1 MSSLSQFFA
10 ELLSIVSLLGGAGGG
25 DPTVSPDPSAFFSVG
40 GTVTGLDSG
49 EPLVLGLGDIQ
60 LEVDQDGS
68 FVFADFTRADAPYDV
83 VIVSE
88 PPRLDCDIEGGS
100 GVTEGQDVTD
110 IGISCSSNA
119 STELFSA
126 DRLHQVRL
134 TMTLEEWRAFE
145 LDTIRANYSINDA
158 SGSASPLTSFS
169 HSEVYRQADFSYLNA
184 DGTETQVEKVGFK
197 MQGNTSRQYPVDQE
211 SEPNRPRRF
220 AFSVKFDEEFD
231 EDESVYA
238 CIDANGNPAAVSGE
252 PCYDIVGQDLVEYP
266 EADGR
271 EFMDVEKLRFRFN
284 RDDPTYQREV
294 LAHELL
300 NAAGVPAARAT
311 HAQVN
316 LVITGTED
324 QTLYNA
330 ALPQTFNMGVFTMME
345 QIDKPFL
352 KLYFDKNGYL
362 FKTGAPGN
370 LAEPDAANRDCDPY
384 EASTVFFNENFCVV
398 GVEKSDPDSA
408 LEWLGEDNYLNPDF
422 VNSNI
427 NGDGSAGNVSQFVPY
442 KPTYDLKTKKKSL
455 DEARAALQDF
465 ASFVQGRPTAE
476 ALSERFDVAGFIKAQ
491 AMEIVLGA
499 VDHYVRVANNYY
511 LYYNSPSGRWIYIPT
526 DFDYTLIDVT
536 GPNCAVNAFLPICN
550 QILNVEAFTDLASTT
565 AFDNGVSPHWAG
577 RFFYPNYPPILWE
590 IIFGS
595 DSSPNDN
602 SRQQL
607 YQEIERILDQHF
619 DWTLLAPTL
628 EERRERLDAAIRST
642 DAADAET
649 VLGDSECSQIYNP
662 EEIDGDSMTFCSPS
676 RASIKEFVA
685 VRRETLLEELLQQ

>member
-1 MSSLSQFFA
+1 MSSLTKFFA
-10 ELLSIVSLLGGAGGG
+10 ELLSVVSLMGGAGGG
-25 DPTVSPDPSAFFSVG
+25 DPTANPNALLSVG
-40 GTVTGLDSG
+40 GTVAGLDSG
-49 EPLVLGLGDIQ
+49 EPLVLALGDTQ
-60 LEVDQDGS
+60 LEVDQDGA
-68 FVFADFTRADAPYDV
+68 FVFADFTRADAPYEV

-88 PPRLDCDIEGGS
+88 PPRLDCDIEGAS
-100 GVTEGQDVTD
+100 GITEGQDVTD
-110 IGISCSSNA
+110 IDISCSSNA
-119 STELFSA
+119 TTELFSA

-169 HSEVYRQADFSYLNA
+169 HSEVYRQVDFTYLNA

-220 AFSVKFDEEFD
+220 AFSIKFDEEFD

-238 CIDANGNPAAVSGE
+238 CIDANGTPAAVSGE
-252 PCYDIVGQDLVEYP
+252 PCYDIVGQDLAEYP

-316 LVITGTED
+316 LVITGTEG
-324 QTLYNA
+324 QTLYNS

-370 LAEPDAANRDCDPY
+370 LAEPDASDSDCDPY
-384 EASTVFFNENFCVV
+384 EASTVFYNENFCVI
-398 GVEKSDPDSA
+398 GVEKSDPESA
-408 LEWLGEDNYLNPDF
+408 LEWLGEGNYLNPEF

-427 NGDGSAGNVSQFVPY
+427 NGDGVAGNVSQFVPY

-465 ASFVQGRPTAE
+465 ASFVQTRPTTE
-476 ALSERFDVAGFIKAQ
+476 ALAERFDVPGFIKAQ
-491 AMEIVLGA
+491 AMEVVLGA

-511 LYYNSPSGRWIYIPT
+511 LYFNEPTGRWIYIPT
-526 DFDYTLIDVT
+526 DFDYTMIDVT
-536 GPNCAVNAFLPICN
+536 GPNCAVNTFLPIC
-550 QILNVEAFTDLASTT
+550 QQTLNVEAFTDLASTT
-565 AFDNGVSPHWAG
+565 AFDTGMAPHWAG

-590 IIFGS
+590 IVFGPEG
-595 DSSPNDN
+595 SPNSDY
-602 SRQQL
+602 REQL
-607 YQEIERILDQHF
+607 YSQIESILNQHF
-619 DWTLLAPTL
+619 DWAVLAPRL
-628 EERRERLDAAIRST
+628 QERRERLDVAITTT

-649 VLGDSECSQIYNP
+649 VLGQSECSQIYNP
-662 EEIDGDSMTFCSPS
+662 EEIDGDSSAFCDVN
-676 RASIKEFVA
+676 RASIQRFVE
-685 VRRETLLEELLQQ
+685 VRRETLFEEILQQ

>member
-1 MSSLSQFFA
+1 MSALTQFFS
-10 ELLSIVSLLGGAGGG
+10 ELLAIISLISGPGAVDPQQG
-25 DPTVSPDPSAFFSVG
+25 DLLSVG
-40 GTVTGLDSG
+40 GTVTGLQPTES
-49 EPLVLGLGDIQ
+49 LVLALGDAR

-68 FVFADFTRADAPYDV
+68 FVFADFTRADAPYEV
-83 VIVSE
+83 SIISE

-100 GVTEGQDVTD
+100 GITEGQDVID
-110 IGISCSSNA
+110 IDISCSSNA
-119 STELFSA
+119 SADLFIA

-145 LDTIRANYSINDA
+145 LDTIRANYSINNA
-158 SGSASPLTSFS
+158 SGRASPLTSFS
-169 HSEVYRQADFSYLNA
+169 HSEVYRQVDFTYLNA

-220 AFSVKFDEEFD
+220 AFSIKFDEEFD

-238 CIDANGNPAAVSGE
+238 CIDANGTPAAVSGE
-252 PCYDIVGQDLVEYP
+252 PCYDIVGQDLPEYP

-311 HAQVN
+311 HAQVH
-316 LVITGTED
+316 LVITGTEG
-324 QTLYNA
+324 QTLYNS

-352 KLYFDKNGYL
+352 KLYFDENGYL

-370 LAEPDAANRDCDPY
+370 LAEPAAVDSDCDPY
-384 EASTVFFNENFCVV
+384 ETSTVFYNENFCVI

-427 NGDGSAGNVSQFVPY
+427 NGDGIIGNVSQFVPY
-442 KPTYDLKTKKKSL
+442 QPTYDLKTKKKSL
-455 DEARAALQDF
+455 EEARAALQDF
-465 ASFVQGRPTAE
+465 ARFVQTKPTAE
-476 ALSERFDVAGFIKAQ
+476 ALSERFDVPGFIKAQ

-511 LYYNSPSGRWIYIPT
+511 LYFNEPTGRWIYIPT
-526 DFDYTLIDVT
+526 DFDYTMIDVT
-536 GPNCAVNAFLPICN
+536 GPNCAVNTFLPIC
-550 QILNVEAFTDLASTT
+550 QQTLNVEAFTDIASTT
-565 AFDNGVSPHWAG
+565 AFDTGMAPHWAG
-577 RFFYPNYPPILWE
+577 RFFYPNYPPILWD

-595 DSSPNDN
+595 QTSPNDDY
-602 SRQQL
+602 RQQL
-607 YQEIERILDQHF
+607 HSQIESILEQHF
-619 DWTLLAPTL
+619 DWALLAPTL
-628 EERRERLDAAIRST
+628 EERRERLDSAIRT
-642 DAADAET
+642 TAAADAET
-649 VLGDSECSQIYNP
+649 VLGQSECSQVYNP
-662 EEIDGDSMTFCSPS
+662 EEIDGDSNNFCDTS
-676 RASIKEFVA
+676 RASIKQFVE
-685 VRRETLLEELLQQ
+685 VRRETLLEEILQQ